1 MATVRRTRTLQA
13 TPQELWEIV
22 ADPHHLPRWW
32 PRVTRVEGVR
42 EDGFTQ
48 VLQPPKGK
56 PVRADFLVV
65 ESSAPSVHRWAQ
77 EVVGTPFERI
87 LAASETEVR
96 LEPDGAATRVAISLS
111 QRPRGLALLG
121 AYMVR
126 SAARRQV
133 DEALAGLEALVTAS
147 SSSGSAS
154 GPDPGS
160 APGRRPG
167 GPAG

>member
-1 MATVRRTRTLQA
+1 MATVRRSRTLPA
-13 TPQELWEIV
+13 TPQELWVIV
-22 ADPHHLPRWW
+22 SDPHHLPRWW

-42 EDGFTQ
+42 EEGFTQ
-48 VLQPPKGK
+48 VLQPAKGK

-65 ESSAPSVHRWAQ
+65 ESSGPSVRRWAQ
-77 EVVGTPFERI
+77 EVAGTPFERI
-87 LAASETEVR
+87 LAAAETEVR
-96 LEPDGAATRVAISLS
+96 LEPDGAGTRVEISLS

-121 AYMVR
+121 AFMVR
-126 SAARRQV
+126 SAAGRQV

-160 APGRRPG
+160 SPGRRR
-167 GPAG
+167 AGRAG